1 MLGSNKCGALIN
13 PIQISQSGQ
22 DGMAPACTSHGHGVS
37 APHPSRKQHFTEPP
51 PGPTHRRNW
60 KRPMEPTV
68 LVASGRDPSG
78 NGNEDLTCK
87 SRLTICWTTFRSIM
101 WSNHAS
107 HLRAERTP
115 SACRG
120 YADDERL
127 HRRLLS
133 EALAR
138 FLAVV
143 QGPPGSCR
151 CAGPGSG
158 ESETDVIVVDSA
170 PPQRLFL
177 DIECS
182 MNVSCRPYALATSPV
197 TKTPFIVSRAGR
209 YIVASADTNLEQSR
223 AEMAQHEDML
233 FAACDALCMPKDH
246 LSPATPIPEAKQD
259 LMDKSSLEWVEVH
272 RQKLVPG
279 TCVVVVVE
287 WESAGHGS
295 SPVLGAEGDPGSR
308 QRRCREAMG
317 GPSMRYTMEAMQ
329 YYLLAMQ
336 TRIQFELLAT
346 GASFAYVVVAEP
358 GGDWNGCLVAVDT
371 EVQKMVYTHCLHWTS
386 TFGGWAW
393 DAGTLGSGRVPT
405 LSRDVVA
412 SLLDK
417 LGIGSSGRVEDT
429 LLAPRHDFTVA
440 PQVCAAPI
448 RYLQG
453 ACLRHPF
460 ATVPLDPGDSDG
472 PREDSGRSMQ
482 SPPRKQ
488 QKTTHGRVVA

>member
-1 MLGSNKCGALIN
+1 
-13 PIQISQSGQ
+13 
-22 DGMAPACTSHGHGVS
+22 
-37 APHPSRKQHFTEPP
+37 
-51 PGPTHRRNW
+51 
-60 KRPMEPTV
+60 MEPTV

-429 LLAPRHDFTVA
+429 LLAPLTTSRWLHRCVLHRSGTYRG
-440 PQVCAAPI
+440 PVCDI
-448 RYLQG
+448 
-453 ACLRHPF
+453 H
-460 ATVPLDPGDSDG
+460 
-472 PREDSGRSMQ
+472 
-482 SPPRKQ
+482 SPPFPSTPETLMDPVKTPVDRCSPPHENNRKRPMDVSWHKAWFHPLLPPPPGPPPTMLACQ
-488 QKTTHGRVVA
+488 LHGGKSSGSWVDRWVSSGM